1 MRTHVRRAAYLLGAA
16 VALTGVVAWMAHAS
30 GQPGGDSS
38 PIYGVKIPAGYRDWQ
53 LIAVKQLHFGGRVL
67 LSSAGPPTQRRPLS
81 KGTKPVVPTRRKAR
95 RVGQPFSWWCEEL
108 KFG

>member
-1 MRTHVRRAAYLLGAA
+1 MKRVGFLLLAVLTVGGMVAYR
-16 VALTGVVAWMAHAS
+16 AHAS
-30 GQPGGDSS
+30 GQADAGSSAAVS
-38 PIYGVKIPAGYRDWQ
+38 PIYGVKIPDGYRDWQ

-95 RVGQPFSWWCEEL
+95 RVGQPF
-108 KFG
+108 